1 LVTTTAA
8 DTTTADLTLA
18 PAEQAVLAAVI
29 GPFAETLRDPHLRE
43 RYALLAEAVQ
53 AGAVPADALGLVEAL
68 AELLLPTQRVR
79 REHGPEA
86 ERALAA
92 VYDRTPRGEAR
103 RQAAR
108 EVNEAL
114 AALEGQTL
122 AGLRF
127 SATPAGHRLV
137 VTTDRGQLQ
146 LTIDRAGV
154 RVESVDLGSVSA

>member
-1 LVTTTAA
+1 MATITA
-8 DTTTADLTLA
+8 DADLTLA
-18 PAEQAVLAAVI
+18 PAEQAVLAAEI
-29 GPFAETLRDPHLRE
+29 GPFAATLRDPRLRA
-43 RYALLAEAVQ
+43 RYEALGASVQ
-53 AGAVPADALGLVEAL
+53 AGAIPADALGLVEAL

-92 VYDRTPRGEAR
+92 VYDRTPRGVGR

-122 AGLRF
+122 GGLRF
-127 SATPAGHRLV
+127 SPTPAGHRLV
-137 VTTDRGQLQ
+137 VTTDRGQVQ
-146 LTIDRAGV
+146 LVIDRAGV